1 MGKNK
6 DKVRKAAE
14 KEHRM
19 TKALRLDGDG
29 LVAALLAPVAKAT
42 DEPPL
47 LALAVGTLVLGTVL
61 RKPAMARTGTRML
74 ASHLLA
80 TGMKTALKASVDR
93 TRPNVEDGG
102 EHLAK
107 GSGTGDTDRNAFPSG
122 HTAGA
127 MAVARS
133 VAHDVPAV
141 AVPVQLAAGAAG
153 AAQVPRGAHH
163 VTDVA
168 AGAAIGWL
176 SERLASWA
184 IGTVDRYVEKRTR
197 ASAEAE
203 VEAHPS

>member
-1 MGKNK
+1 MGKKK
-6 DKVRKAAE
+6 DKARSVAE

-19 TKALRLDGDG
+19 TRGLRVDENGI
-29 LVAALLAPVAKAT
+29 VAAVLAPVAKAT

-47 LALAVGTLVLGTVL
+47 LALAVGTLALGAVL
-61 RKPAMARTGTRML
+61 RRPAMTRTGVRML

-93 TRPNVEDGG
+93 TRPNADDTGA
-102 EHLAK
+102 HLSK
-107 GSGTGDTDRNAFPSG
+107 GSGTDDTDRNAFPSG

-127 MAVARS
+127 VAVARS

-163 VTDVA
+163 ATDVA

-184 IGTVDRYVEKRTR
+184 MGTVERYVEKRSQV
-197 ASAEAE
+197 SAEAE

>member
-1 MGKNK
+1 
-6 DKVRKAAE
+6 
-14 KEHRM
+14 M
-19 TKALRLDGDG
+19 TKALTPAADGI
-29 LVAALLAPVAKAT
+29 VAALLTPVAKAT

-47 LALAVGTLVLGTVL
+47 LALAVGTLALGTML
-61 RKPAMARTGTRML
+61 RKPAMTRTGARML

-80 TGMKTALKASVDR
+80 TGMKTVLKASVDR
-93 TRPNVEDGG
+93 TRPNAEDRGA
-102 EHLAK
+102 HLAK
-107 GSGTGDTDRNAFPSG
+107 GSGTDDTDRNAFPSG

-133 VAHDVPAV
+133 VAHDVPAA

-163 VTDVA
+163 ATDVA

-184 IGTVDRYVEKRTR
+184 IGTVDRYVEKRAEVR
-197 ASAEAE
+197 AEAEAE
-203 VEAHPS
+203 VEAGAHPS

>member
-1 MGKNK
+1 MGKKK
-6 DKVRKAAE
+6 DKARKAAE
-14 KEHRM
+14 KEHRA
-19 TKALRLDGDG
+19 TRAVRLDGDG

-47 LALAVGTLVLGTVL
+47 LALAVGTLALGTVL
-61 RKPAMARTGTRML
+61 RRPAVTRTGARML

-80 TGMKTALKASVDR
+80 TGMKTVLKASVDR
-93 TRPNVEDGG
+93 TRPDVDEPGA
-102 EHLAK
+102 HLK
-107 GSGTGDTDRNAFPSG
+107 KGTGTADTDRNAFPSG

-133 VAHDVPAV
+133 VAHDVPA
-141 AVPVQLAAGAAG
+141 AALPVQLAAGAAG

-163 VTDVA
+163 ATDVA

-184 IGTVDRYVEKRTR
+184 IGTVDRYVEKR
-197 ASAEAE
+197 AQVAAEAE